1 MNLIQVTCSNNN
13 CNRTF
18 RVPEYQYGK
27 TIKNNPDKQEC
38 LNCKNKKLLSRSTL
52 YDKKGREKKQV
63 KSSFYNANNKVIKSG
78 KNVGGKKQRKKQ
90 VKWEDK
96 PLNKMIQHVQ
106 DNFCN
111 PYIRARDIDSFGRC
125 ISCNSSITQAGHRYS
140 VGDFPGMRFWIN
152 NIHGQE
158 ISCNHFKSGNID
170 AFDRGLRS
178 RHGDKYTDDL
188 KQQSLIYLRGGHKF
202 YVFDVLEIGKT
213 YKYLLQNK
221 IWVFTREEFNQ
232 ERSKLFK

>member
-1 MNLIQVTCSNNN
+1 MERKPPKRRTCACGKLTKYNRYSSIQ
-13 CNRTF
+13 
-18 RVPEYQYGK
+18 
-27 TIKNNPDKQEC
+27 PDKCPKCQL
-38 LNCKNKKLLSRSTL
+38 LNLVSGDTKAVQKGLSNKKAT
-52 YDKKGREKKQV
+52 
-63 KSSFYNANNKVIKSG
+63 
-78 KNVGGKKQRKKQ
+78 KNTGKKKKR

-96 PLNKMIQHVQ
+96 PLNKMILHVQ
-106 DNFCN
+106 DKFCN
-111 PYIRARDIDSFGRC
+111 PYIRARDIDSFDRC

-213 YKYLLQNK
+213 YKYLLENK
-221 IWVFTREEFNQ
+221 IWIFTREEFNK